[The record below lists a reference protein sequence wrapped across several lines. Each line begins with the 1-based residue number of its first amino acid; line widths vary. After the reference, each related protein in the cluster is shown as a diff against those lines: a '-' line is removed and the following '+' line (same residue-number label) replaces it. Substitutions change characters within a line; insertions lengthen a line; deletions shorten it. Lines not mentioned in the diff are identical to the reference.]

1 MKREQQNMKYE
12 DLLSRSRDLLHIID
26 DFKVK
31 AHADQ
36 MAIRVGKSLAAKLEQ
51 QIYDLRFV
59 QETLEKEVKNNSS
72 LIEEYH
78 SFNEELKGNSQKLEN
93 KLKKAKEKMKIDEQN
108 YSKEIE
114 AFRSEVKELKE
125 KIQYLMSKPS

>member
-36 MAIRVGKSLAAKLEQ
+36 MAIRVGKSLAAKLE
-51 QIYDLRFV
+51 
-59 QETLEKEVKNNSS
+59 
-72 LIEEYH
+72 
-78 SFNEELKGNSQKLEN
+78 
-93 KLKKAKEKMKIDEQN
+93 
-108 YSKEIE
+108 
-114 AFRSEVKELKE
+114 
-125 KIQYLMSKPS
+125 